1 MTTLSVI
8 VSFGFRLYMLLV
20 FLRVLLSWIPIS
32 PYGSAFPHDLIRL
45 LNRVTDPVLVPLRRI
60 VPPIGGTMDITPII
74 ALFLLEI
81 VRGILVALLSG
92 L

>member
-1 MTTLSVI
+1 MTTLSSV
-8 VSFGFRLYMLLV
+8 VSIGFRLYMLLV
-20 FLRVLLSWIPIS
+20 FLRVLLSWAPIN
-32 PYGSAFPHDLIRL
+32 PYGSGIQYNLIRL

-60 VPPIGGTMDITPII
+60 VPPIGGTMDISPII

-81 VRGILVALLSG
+81 VRGMLVALLSG